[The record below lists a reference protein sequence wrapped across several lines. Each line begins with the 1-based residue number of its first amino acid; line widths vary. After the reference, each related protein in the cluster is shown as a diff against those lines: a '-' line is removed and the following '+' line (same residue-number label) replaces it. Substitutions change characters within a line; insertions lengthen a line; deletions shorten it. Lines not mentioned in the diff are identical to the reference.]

1 LQAKKPSSTVP
12 TRALSRSLTGASYD
26 KRLIRARRADNTDLM
41 SEVGKIVAL
50 LKNEA
55 IEKQIA
61 AAIVLG
67 ELKAKGPGVVEG
79 LGEVL
84 GSGVPLL
91 QVHALD
97 ALSRVG
103 AKKALPQIFPLLSG
117 GSDEVRRAATR
128 AIASI
133 GEDVVPA
140 IKQKMATAS
149 PEERRALDAAL
160 AELGG
165 KDAFS
170 ALVKGLASSDAEAAK
185 AAALAVRTQIKGADG
200 NKRRSYLAEIERF
213 LEAQKK
219 KGGSP
224 GAIAAAVKI
233 LGYLEDE
240 KTVTTLLQYANDDK
254 AHPSVRQEAIIAFR
268 FALASEKPSAKVV
281 DTLVKAA
288 EAPDRALAQTALHTL
303 GSLQV
308 GEDTAKR
315 LEKLALHADFDR
327 ARFVL
332 ELLGRM
338 GGQEAAKVLTKVL
351 TQATDRRYAEAAA
364 GGLTGKEDAVPAL
377 AKALLETTNPD
388 RAWVLRNVLRPTA
401 KKLSPSLRKQVLEEA
416 MARLGKGER
425 NYEAHLD
432 VARDADPDGVA
443 TALRDLAQKLRKKD
457 ENKARVVLG
466 ILCKSDRA
474 TDEDRYLLASLELA
488 RSNRDTRP
496 ASRAGD
502 ESLRILGNLLRH
514 GFDVAKALRKDRQ
527 IDLEQLYYVGFHFCE
542 EGHPLG
548 DELLE
553 EVVKKGGRAKIAKMA
568 KNKLALSEASP

>member
-1 LQAKKPSSTVP
+1 
-12 TRALSRSLTGASYD
+12 
-26 KRLIRARRADNTDLM
+26 M
-41 SEVGKIVAL
+41 SEVGKIVGL
-50 LKNEA
+50 LKSDA

-67 ELKAKGPGVVEG
+67 EIKAKGPGVVEG

-84 GSGVPLL
+84 DSGVALL

-97 ALSRVG
+97 ALARVG
-103 AKKALPQIFPLLSG
+103 AKKALPKIFPLLSTG
-117 GSDEVRRAATR
+117 NEDVRRAATR
-128 AIASI
+128 AVASV
-133 GEDVVPA
+133 GEEVVPI
-140 IKQKMATAS
+140 IKQKMAVAG

-170 ALVKGLASSDAEAAK
+170 ALIKGLASSDAEAAK
-185 AAALAVRTQIKGADG
+185 AAALAVRQQIKNADG
-200 NKRRSYLAEIERF
+200 NKRRSYLAEVEKF
-213 LEAQKK
+213 LETQKR

-240 KTVTTLLQYANDDK
+240 KTVPTLLAYANDEK
-254 AHPSVRQEAIIAFR
+254 QHPSVRQEAIIAFR
-268 FALASEKPSAKVV
+268 FALQKDKPKGDGGSVSKKSVNAKVV

-288 EAPDRALAQTALHTL
+288 EAQDRTLAQTALHTL
-303 GSLQV
+303 GSLPL
-308 GEDTAKR
+308 GDDTAKR
-315 LEKLALHADFDR
+315 LEKLAMHPDFDR

-332 ELLGRM
+332 DLLGRM
-338 GGQEAAKVLTKVL
+338 GGSEAARVLTKVL
-351 TQATDRRYAEAAA
+351 VTTNDRRYAEAAA
-364 GGLTGKEDAVPAL
+364 AGLSGKEDAVPAL

-401 KKLSPSLRKQVLEEA
+401 KKISPALRKQILEEA
-416 MARLGKGER
+416 MDRLGKGER

-443 TALRDLAQKLRKKD
+443 EALRGLAARLRKKD

-474 TDEDRYLLASLELA
+474 TDEDRYTLASLELV

-496 ASRAGD
+496 AARAGD
-502 ESLRILGNLLRH
+502 ESLRLLGSLLRH
-514 GFDVAKALRKDRQ
+514 GFDVARALKKDRAL
-527 IDLEQLYYVGFHFCE
+527 DLEHLYYVGFHFTE
-542 EGHPLG
+542 EGQPLG
-548 DELLE
+548 QELLE
-553 EVVKKGGRAKIAKMA
+553 EVVKKGGRAKVAKMA
-568 KNKLALSEASP
+568 KNKLALAEAE